1 MTPVH
6 KAIIAKL
13 RSGPCWARSLQAAK
27 PAVEQLVQAG
37 VVERFKPEGG
47 TGQNMLRLKE
57 GRSS

>member
-1 MTPVH
+1 MSPVH

-13 RSGPCWARSLQAAK
+13 RKGPAWARSFQAAK

-37 VVERFKPEGG
+37 LVERFAPQGG

-57 GRSS
+57 PGQ